1 MALGWF
7 HLPTEDCRLLPHQ
20 PGIFDAS
27 SRSAGGG
34 LRGSSVSQALSSRWI
49 GIVRS
54 SIRFSCCSV
63 PGFFLGTSGG
73 GGCEGQGEHRAD
85 AGAASASPGHFT
97 GAVFPC
103 LLPAAPA
110 PIPSPPTPSTRRQR
124 GLCWRSRQRALLL
137 WSEPELCA
145 VSSQQSCPQAHPQ
158 LLGSLQPK
166 GCSSHSS
173 GSEEGS
179 GQGMGGERCSVLQ
192 GRNMTN
198 SVSNF

>member
-1 MALGWF
+1 MAALHWAQSGTYWGGSVALGWF

-34 LRGSSVSQALSSRWI
+34 VRGSSVSQALSSRWI

-110 PIPSPPTPSTRRQR
+110 PIPSPPHPEHSQAERFVLEKQAE
-124 GLCWRSRQRALLL
+124 SSAAL
-137 WSEPELCA
+137 E
-145 VSSQQSCPQAHPQ
+145 
-158 LLGSLQPK
+158 
-166 GCSSHSS
+166 
-173 GSEEGS
+173 
-179 GQGMGGERCSVLQ
+179 
-192 GRNMTN
+192 
-198 SVSNF
+198 